1 MGLPLNEKENHM
13 PDREILMQ
21 LDKETLITMLED
33 SAKNWL
39 AHDGLWFQAV
49 EKEFGMDSAL
59 EMDRQAWKLFT
70 QVEAKRIMARL
81 GIKPNGG
88 IEALD
93 QALRFR
99 LYARI
104 NDQEIYRVDDRTL
117 RLEMK
122 ECRVQSARERKGLPA
137 FPCKSVGIVEYAYFA
152 YAIDPRLKTEVIFC
166 PPDLRPEGCYCTWQF
181 TMRDEPV
188 PADEIVPEESVYG

>member
-1 MGLPLNEKENHM
+1 M

-21 LDKETLITMLED
+21 FDKETLITMLED
-33 SAKNWL
+33 AAKNWL

-59 EMDRQAWKLFT
+59 KMDRQAWKLFT

-81 GIKPNGG
+81 GIEPNGG

-99 LYARI
+99 LYARL

-117 RLEMK
+117 RFEMK
-122 ECRVQSARERKGLPA
+122 ECRVQAARERKGLPA

-152 YAIDPRLKTEVIFC
+152 YAIDSRLKTEVIFC

-181 TMRDEPV
+181 TLQDEPV
-188 PADEIVPEESVYG
+188 SAEDIVPEESVYG

>member
-1 MGLPLNEKENHM
+1 MGLPLKEKENHM

-81 GIKPNGG
+81 GIKPKGG

-181 TMRDEPV
+181 TMQDEPV
-188 PADEIVPEESVYG
+188 RAEDIVPEESVYG

>member
-1 MGLPLNEKENHM
+1 M

-59 EMDRQAWKLFT
+59 EMDRHAWKLFT

-122 ECRVQSARERKGLPA
+122 ECRVQSARDRKGLPA

>member
-1 MGLPLNEKENHM
+1 M

-33 SAKNWL
+33 ASKNWL

-70 QVEAKRIMARL
+70 QVEAKRIMERF
-81 GIKPNGG
+81 GIEPNGG
-88 IEALD
+88 IDGLD
-93 QALRFR
+93 RALRFR

-104 NDQEIYRVDDRTL
+104 NDQEIYRVDERTL

-152 YAIDPRLKTEVIFC
+152 NAIDPRLKTEVIFC

-181 TMRDEPV
+181 TLQNEPI
-188 PADEIVPEESVYG
+188 PPEDIVPEGSVYG